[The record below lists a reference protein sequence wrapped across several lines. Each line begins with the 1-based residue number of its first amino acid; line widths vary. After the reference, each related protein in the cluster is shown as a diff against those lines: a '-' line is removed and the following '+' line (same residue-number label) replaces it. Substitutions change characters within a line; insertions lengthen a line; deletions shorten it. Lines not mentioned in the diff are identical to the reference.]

1 MIQTEHPR
9 QRLPL
14 PPLAD
19 AYDVIVI
26 GGGPA
31 GATTGALLA
40 EAGRS
45 VLILERSQMPRFH
58 VGESL
63 IPDTYWT
70 LERLGLVDTLKASA
84 FPKKYSVQFIS
95 ENGKESAPF
104 YFDEWNPHESSQ
116 TWQVERGEFDR
127 LLLDTAR
134 NKGATICTSAHVTEV
149 LVEGDR
155 AVGVGVKLT
164 DADGQTHVRQLQSKV
179 IVDAS
184 GLSAF
189 LVNRLGLK
197 DPDPRLRKGTIWT
210 YWKNVLKEPGPRDEG
225 ATLIISTLERKSWF
239 WFIPLTD
246 DVVSI
251 GVTGDVEYIF
261 DKSRGTPAEIYQ
273 QELDRCPGLQKR
285 LASAERIHDFF
296 STRDFSY
303 SVKQPAGDG
312 WVLVGD
318 AAGFIDPI
326 YSSGVYLALKSGEMV
341 ADVVHAALQENDP
354 SAERL
359 GSWYPRYH
367 QGKVMFHWLVYAFYT
382 REFSF
387 AAFLKQFP
395 QHKGAIT
402 DILIGNVFREG
413 LEEMFADMHAAFPQ
427 THPDY
432 APALLAGASA

>member
-1 MIQTEHPR
+1 MIQTQHPR

-14 PPLAD
+14 PALQES
-19 AYDVIVI
+19 YDVVVI

-31 GATTGALLA
+31 GATTGALIA
-40 EAGRS
+40 AAGHS
-45 VLILERSQMPRFH
+45 VLILERTQMPRFH

-70 LERLGLVDTLKASA
+70 LERLGLLETLRTSA

-104 YFDEWNPHESSQ
+104 YFDEWKPHESSQ

-134 NKGATICTSAHVTEV
+134 DKGATIATDAQVIDC
-149 LVEGDR
+149 LFEGDR
-155 AVGVGVKLT
+155 AVGVSVKLT
-164 DADGQTHVRQLQSKV
+164 DADGGTQVRTIRSRIV
-179 IVDAS
+179 VDAS
-184 GLSAF
+184 GQSGF
-189 LVNRLGLK
+189 LINRLGLK

-210 YWKNVLKEPGPRDEG
+210 YWKNALKDPGPRDEG
-225 ATLIISTLERKSWF
+225 ATLILSTQEKNSWF

-251 GVTGDVEYIF
+251 GVTGDADYIF
-261 DKSRGTPAEIYQ
+261 SKGRGTPAEIYQ
-273 QELDRCPGLQKR
+273 QEVERCPGLQKR
-285 LASAERIHDFF
+285 LAGATRVHDFF
-296 STRDFSY
+296 TTRDFSY

-341 ADVVHAALQENDP
+341 ADVVDAALRANDP

-359 GSWYPRYH
+359 GCWYPRYG
-367 QGKVMFHWLVYAFYT
+367 QGKLMFHWLVYAFYT

-387 AAFLKQFP
+387 AAFLKQYP

-402 DILIGNVFREG
+402 DILIGNVFRDG
-413 LEEMFADMHAAFPQ
+413 LTEMFADMHAAFPQ
-427 THPDY
+427 TRPDY
-432 APALLAGASA
+432 VPALAVSA